1 MIPIRKIFRENKQKS
16 KLIVHKNKCYV
27 NLFPYQFETIYND
40 MHISFHTNLTS
51 DHLDYHEK
59 ILEELE

>member
-1 MIPIRKIFRENKQKS
+1 MIQIRKKFREEKQKS
-16 KLIVHKNKCYV
+16 KLIVHKTECYV

-51 DHLDYHEK
+51 EPLDYHEK
-59 ILEELE
+59 Y